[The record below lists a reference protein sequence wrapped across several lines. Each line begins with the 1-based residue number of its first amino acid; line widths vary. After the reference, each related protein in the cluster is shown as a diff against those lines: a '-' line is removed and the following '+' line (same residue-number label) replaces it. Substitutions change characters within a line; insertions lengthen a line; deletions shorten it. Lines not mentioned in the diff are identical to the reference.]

1 MTTTSRPRRG
11 RRPAGSDTRGAI
23 VRAARTEFAQ
33 RGYDATSLREV
44 ARQAGVDAA
53 LVHHYFDGK
62 AALFGAA
69 MDLPTD
75 PGTRIRA
82 LVEQGTD
89 GIGERLVGLFLSV
102 WDPPGTRDP
111 MLALLRSAV
120 SNDEA
125 ARLLREFLLDAVA
138 RPVALAFGD
147 RDVDLRAGLVVSQLM
162 GLGMLRYVVRVDAI
176 VAAPPEDLVA
186 RVGPVLQRYLTLASS
201 PHGN

>member
-23 VRAARTEFAQ
+23 VRAARSEFAQ
-33 RGYDATSLREV
+33 RGYDGVSLREV

-75 PGTRIRA
+75 PGERIAA
-82 LVEQGTD
+82 LVAAGPD
-89 GIGERLVGLFLSV
+89 GLGERLVALFLAV
-102 WDPPGTRDP
+102 WDPPATRAP
-111 MLALLRSAV
+111 MLALLRSAM

-138 RPVALAFGD
+138 RPVAAACGEH
-147 RDVDLRAGLVVSQLM
+147 DVELRASLVVSQLM
-162 GLGMLRYVVRVDAI
+162 GLGMLRYVVGVDA
-176 VAAPPEDLVA
+176 VVEASAEELVA
-186 RVGPVLQRYLTLASS
+186 RVGPVVQGYLTS
-201 PHGN
+201 PPRT